1 VRAVQP
7 LRPRGAGE
15 SRILARGR
23 PDERGE
29 TVLNGNWVL
38 QTVQFDRLKR
48 REFITLLAT
57 ADEVIE

>member
-23 PDERGE
+23 PDERGVRADIE
-29 TVLNGNWVL
+29 PERLN
-38 QTVQFDRLKR
+38 DRCPR
-48 REFITLLAT
+48 AS
-57 ADEVIE
+57 